1 MATYEHNG
9 TLSYKDTSGN
19 IHTMYPKTKPGNI
32 SGLYESPAL
41 TGVPTAPTAE
51 AGTNTTQLATTE
63 FVQSAMSNV
72 SVPTT
77 DTITEGSTDALTSGG
92 LYAWLHPSG
101 ASFGMDNKTL
111 MTTGRTVLFA
121 CNDGGTIETSRSS
134 DYGVAL
140 RGTNGVVITGGN
152 NTYDSGATSGFKQC
166 KISAHTAGF
175 DVSCS
180 GKNTTIGDHGFN
192 FNHTWSHDS
201 VYAPM
206 LYPNAK
212 ATTDLGS
219 SWATWNTLYLAN
231 SPSVTSDRNQK
242 KDITYM
248 AAEDADR
255 IISKLK
261 PCTYR
266 FTDGTSGR
274 IHNGLIAQDVE
285 EALTELN
292 IDTNDFAAFIKSQK
306 AEIDEEGNPKPIEG
320 EYNYSLRYEEFI
332 SLLISECQYLKSRIN
347 DLESRLP
354 VTE

>member
-1 MATYEHNG
+1 MATHEHNG
-9 TLSYKDTSGN
+9 TLSYKDENGD
-19 IHTMYPKTKPGNI
+19 IHKIYPKTKPGNI

-72 SVPTT
+72 RVPTT

-92 LYAWLHPSG
+92 LYRYFHPKSGQSFVFSEDNFWAVGVNVMLQYNDVGLISMMQNSGIEISANKGVKLSGG
-101 ASFGMDNKTL
+101 AS
-111 MTTGRTVLFA
+111 
-121 CNDGGTIETSRSS
+121 
-134 DYGVAL
+134 
-140 RGTNGVVITGGN
+140 
-152 NTYDSGATSGFKQC
+152 TYDSSATQGFRKSE
-166 KISAHTAGF
+166 ISLIDTGF
-175 DVSCS
+175 ALNCT
-180 GKNTTIGDHGFN
+180 GKNTTIGDHGLN
-192 FNHTWSHDS
+192 FYHAWAHDS

-206 LYPNAK
+206 LYPKAK
-212 ATTDLGS
+212 ATTDLGCS
-219 SWATWNTLYLAN
+219 YATWNNLYIAN

-242 KDITYM
+242 KDINYLT
-248 AAEDADR
+248 ADDADK

-266 FTDGTSGR
+266 FVDGTSGR

-285 EALTELN
+285 EALGELG
-292 IDTNDFAAFIKSQK
+292 ISTNDFAAFIKSQK
-306 AEIDEEGNPKPIEG
+306 AEIDEDGKPKPIEG